1 MSEKSPLFI
10 SSMELLSH
18 AVELLEQDDGRKN
31 KFVVL
36 HLSNAVELLL
46 KDMVIDCGESIYEAN
61 SKTTINIWTSLK
73 IVEKHGFSLSKR
85 PHIEMLIDDRN
96 VIQHKFGYPT
106 KECVVYYLDIVIET
120 FRECLKNRYDI
131 EFNDVAKEYFSE
143 SGLLLVGASRKSEFE
158 TVKAIAKYDL
168 LSGVATAY
176 SLLEA
181 KVHHLLAYNANS
193 RPTMI
198 WHDPRFYSMLK
209 AIDRGLINGQ
219 NPKAYFDE
227 IRKLRNLAV
236 HRQHHD
242 VSAEGDAASNGI
254 EKIEKLIMAL
264 DAIPESQLEAIR
276 ANTAVNPSGEPGGL

>member
-46 KDMVIDCGESIYEAN
+46 KDMVIDCSESIYEAN
-61 SKTTINIWTSLK
+61 SKTTINIWTALK
-73 IVEKHGFSLSKR
+73 IVEKYGASLSKR

-96 VIQHKFGYPT
+96 AIQHKFGHPT

-120 FRECLKNRYDI
+120 FRECLKNRYDV

-143 SGLLLVGASRKSEFE
+143 SGLLLVGVSQKSEFE

-181 KVHHLLAYNANS
+181 KVHQLLTYSLNS
-193 RPTMI
+193 RPIMI
-198 WHDPRFYSMLK
+198 WHDPRFYMLLK
-209 AIDRGLINGQ
+209 AIDRSLIDEQ

-227 IRKLRNLAV
+227 IRRLRNLAV

-242 VSAEGDAASNGI
+242 VSTEGDAMSNGI

-264 DAIPESQLEAIR
+264 DAIPELQLEIIR
-276 ANTAVNPSGEPGGL
+276 ANTAVNP

>member
-10 SSMELLSH
+10 SSMELLSQ

-61 SKTTINIWTSLK
+61 SKTTINIWTALK
-73 IVEKHGFSLSKR
+73 VVEKHGVSLSKR

-120 FRECLKNRYDI
+120 FRECLKNRYDV

-143 SGLLLVGASRKSEFE
+143 SGLLLVGASQKSEFE

-181 KVHHLLAYNANS
+181 KVHRLLAYNATS
-193 RPTMI
+193 RPIMI
-198 WHDPRFYSMLK
+198 WHDPRFYALLK
-209 AIDRGLINGQ
+209 AIDCGLIDGQ

-227 IRKLRNLAV
+227 IRQLRNLAV

-242 VSAEGDAASNGI
+242 ISAESDAMSNGI

-264 DAIPESQLEAIR
+264 DAIPELQLEEIR
-276 ANTAVNPSGEPGGL
+276 ANTS

>member
-1 MSEKSPLFI
+1 
-10 SSMELLSH
+10 MELLSH
-18 AVELLEQDDGRKN
+18 AVDLLEQNDGRKN

-46 KDMVIDCGESIYEAN
+46 KDMVIDYSESIYEAN
-61 SKTTINIWTSLK
+61 SKTTINIWTALK
-73 IVEKHGFSLSKR
+73 IIEKYGASLSKR

-96 VIQHKFGYPT
+96 AIQHKFGYPT

-120 FRECLKNRYDI
+120 FRECLKNRYDV

-143 SGLLLVGASRKSEFE
+143 SGLLLVGVSQKSEFE
-158 TVKAIAKYDL
+158 TVKAIAKYDP

-181 KVHHLLAYNANS
+181 KVHRLLTYNLNS
-193 RPTMI
+193 RPVMI
-198 WHDPRFYSMLK
+198 WHDPRFYVLLK
-209 AIDRGLINGQ
+209 AIDRSLIDEQ

-227 IRKLRNLAV
+227 IRRLRNLAV

-242 VSAEGDAASNGI
+242 VSTEGDAMSNGI

-264 DAIPESQLEAIR
+264 DAIPELQLEVIR
-276 ANTAVNPSGEPGGL
+276 ANTAINS